1 MGEYDLDFVGFLEDP
16 DSPKYVVKN
25 IPIFKEICSKILT
38 PYFEKTKENKE
49 RKGISLP
56 LNLNEAFINLP
67 QMLKVF
73 RALEKDLNYT
83 SLNYRPPLSK
93 QKLDSIKNK
102 YDKNGWKL
110 PSNPQYSFNYM
121 YHGYYSNPPLMEIKR
136 WNGSEPE
143 PEMYQGEYKG
153 AFTEKGW
160 YIEFVE
166 KFIERER
173 EDGLIESTLEAPQHL
188 NISYIFD
195 IEEIGTGEHLE
206 RGKYGSWIRTIELH
220 IDLETFK
227 DAEMADYGIEFQEF
241 LDMGPRNTG
250 ADQLFT
256 TLIKIDPKR
265 IINWNNRVKPFAINQ
280 QKTPFK

>member
-25 IPIFKEICSKILT
+25 TPLFKEICSKILT
-38 PYFEKTKENKE
+38 PYFEKTRENKE
-49 RKGISLP
+49 GKGVSLP
-56 LNLNEAFINLP
+56 LRLNEAFVNLT

-73 RALEKDLNYT
+73 RALEFQLNYT

-93 QKLDSIKNK
+93 QKLDSIKKK
-102 YDKNGWKL
+102 YDKNGWEL
-110 PSNPQYSFNYM
+110 PSNPEYSFNYM

-143 PEMYQGEYKG
+143 PERYQKEYKG

-166 KFIERER
+166 KFIERET
-173 EDGLIESTLEAPQHL
+173 EDGVIELTLGAPQHL
-188 NISYIFD
+188 SIFYIFD

-206 RGKYGSWIRTIELH
+206 IGKYGSWIRAIELH

-227 DAEMADYGIEFQEF
+227 DAKIADYGIDFQEF
-241 LDMGPRNTG
+241 LDVGPRNIG

-265 IINWNNRVKPFAINQ
+265 IIDWNNRIKPFAINQ
-280 QKTPFK
+280 QKIPFK

>member
-1 MGEYDLDFVGFLEDP
+1 MGEYDLDFVGFFEDP

-25 IPIFKEICSKILT
+25 TPLFKEICSKILT
-38 PYFEKTKENKE
+38 PYFEKTRENKE
-49 RKGISLP
+49 GKGVSLP
-56 LNLNEAFINLP
+56 LRLNEAFVNLP

-73 RALEKDLNYT
+73 RALEIQLNYT

-93 QKLDSIKNK
+93 QKLDSIKKK
-102 YDKNGWKL
+102 YDKKGWEL
-110 PSNPQYSFNYM
+110 PSNPEYSFNYM

-143 PEMYQGEYKG
+143 PEVYQKEYKG

-166 KFIERER
+166 KFIEREK
-173 EDGLIESTLEAPQHL
+173 EDGVIELTLGAPQHL
-188 NISYIFD
+188 SIFYIFD
-195 IEEIGTGEHLE
+195 IEELGTGEHLE
-206 RGKYGSWIRTIELH
+206 RGKYGSWIRAIELH
-220 IDLETFK
+220 IDLVTFK
-227 DAEMADYGIEFQEF
+227 DAKIADYGIDFHEF
-241 LDMGPRNTG
+241 LDVGPRNIG
-250 ADQLFT
+250 ADQLYT

-265 IINWNNRVKPFAINQ
+265 IIDWNNRVTPFAINQ